1 MATKAQKE
9 SDAVKPVTIAP
20 VDEGTTTETAIPSEE
35 TALVTTGPMELGAAT
50 GEVGA
55 SDIKFPTLRIIQKM
69 SENPDKLDEGIITL
83 DNTLLVQD
91 EKGVCRLTFLSLH
104 KYYKEV
110 LPFGA
115 GIPRTFESAEAALNE
130 GFRIAR
136 SKEDRDAGVPLVED
150 AARALL
156 LIEKPANAMDR
167 SFPYEIGGIRCT
179 PAIWWIQSTA
189 YKNVAKF
196 IFSKLAFELKNVGLL
211 PAVWRLT
218 TEEAKGAKGTYY
230 VPRIGLLQE
239 ERSKEFIA
247 DVKAQ
252 MKL

>member
-1 MATKAQKE
+1 MANKTQKD
-9 SDAVKPVTIAP
+9 DAVKPVVIAP
-20 VDEGTTTETAIPSEE
+20 VDGDTPVAETETPSEE
-35 TALVTTGPMELGAAT
+35 TALATTGPMELGAAT

-55 SDIKFPTLRIIQKM
+55 SDIQFPTLRIIQKM

-83 DNTLLVQD
+83 DNSLLVQD
-91 EKGVCRLTFLSLH
+91 EKGNCRLTFLSLH

-115 GIPRTFESAEAALNE
+115 GIPQAFETAEAAIE
-130 GFRIAR
+130 AGFRIAR
-136 SKEDRDAGVPLVED
+136 SKADRDAGVPLVED
-150 AARALL
+150 AARALV
-156 LIEKPANAMDR
+156 LIEKPANAMER

-189 YKNVAKF
+189 YKNVAKY
-196 IFSKLAFELKNVGLL
+196 IFSKLAFELKGVGLL

-218 TEEAKGAKGTYY
+218 TEEVKGSKGVYY
-230 VPRIGLLQE
+230 VPRIALLQE

-247 DVKAQ
+247 DVKTEL
-252 MKL
+252 KL

>member
-1 MATKAQKE
+1 MTDNTK
-9 SDAVKPVTIAP
+9 DGVKPVKIAN
-20 VDEGTTTETAIPSEE
+20 VEGDETPTAETPTTETAVAKTS
-35 TALVTTGPMELGAAT
+35 PMELGAAT

-55 SDIKFPTLRIIQKM
+55 SDIQFPTLRIIQKM

-91 EKGVCRLTFLSLH
+91 EKGVARLTILSLH

-115 GIPRTFESAEAALNE
+115 GIPRTFESAEAAIEE

-136 SKEDRDAGVPLVED
+136 SKADRDAGVPLVED

-156 LIEKPANAMDR
+156 LIEKPENAMDR
-167 SFPYEIGGIRCT
+167 SFPYEIGGIKCT

-189 YKNVAKF
+189 YRNVAKYV
-196 IFSKLAFELKNVGLL
+196 FSKLAFELKETKLL

-218 TEEAKGAKGTYY
+218 TEAVKGAKGEYY
-230 VPRIGLLQE
+230 VPRITLTQE

-252 MKL
+252 IQL